1 MIRATISMKGDRLRL
16 VTISATAAGML
27 RKAAALPRI
36 EAPSTISA
44 IIEQVWTAPMA
55 MARSAG
61 HLSSPCRRATIRAPN
76 TPTPAASEGVARPPY
91 IEPSTHRIR
100 NTAGP
105 SSLIEARYSAI
116 DAIRTLRS
124 ASGTSD
130 GLIAVWIMIQAMKQP
145 ASRKP
150 GMKPAVNSLAI
161 ETSPSTP

>member
-1 MIRATISMKGDRLRL
+1 MP
-16 VTISATAAGML
+16 

-44 IIEQVWTAPMA
+44 IMAQVWTAPMA
-55 MARSAG
+55 MARKRRPCD
-61 HLSSPCRRATIRAPN
+61 SSPCRPATISAPN
-76 TPTPAASEGVARPPY
+76 TPTPAASDGVARPPY

-105 SSLIEARYSAI
+105 SSRIEARYSAA

-124 ASGTSD
+124 AAGTSD